1 LIDALCALDHG
12 MGAEVNAVVDHGEI
26 IAISAS
32 AAQCVTTAQPR
43 GRSFPGFLQSA
54 ITL

>member
-1 LIDALCALDHG
+1 MKSNHDGYRCQVLVERGEARVFTRNGGAALAK
-12 MGAEVNAVVDHGEI
+12 A
-26 IAISAS
+26 
-32 AAQCVTTAQPR
+32 AQPR